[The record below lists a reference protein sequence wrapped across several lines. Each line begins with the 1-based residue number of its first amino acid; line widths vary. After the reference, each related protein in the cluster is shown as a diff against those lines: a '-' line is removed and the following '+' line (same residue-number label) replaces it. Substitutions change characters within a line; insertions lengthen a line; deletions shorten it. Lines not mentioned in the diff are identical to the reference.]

1 MKARLFVLLVL
12 LSTVLIPSLLLAQG
26 GEVRPYVGYYYPQS
40 NSNDRFDVFQQNQLL
55 GVRGGY
61 YVIPGFE
68 IGGNFAWANHFQP
81 KNGQGPSTFA
91 GNLGFP
97 QGKSRAYIW
106 EAEFSYNF
114 STAHIGPKLR
124 PYVVAAGG
132 GLTTNITSPAVFTLN
147 TRPVVTP
154 VGTTTFVANDVLRD
168 NRTYFTFSYGGGAKA
183 ERLWGPVGF
192 FGDFRGRTIPN
203 FFGNAHTWP
212 EVSVGASFVFGQ
224 R

>member
-1 MKARLFVLLVL
+1 MKARFVLLVL
-12 LSTVLIPSLLLAQG
+12 ISAVLVPPSLFAQG
-26 GEVRPYVGYYYPQS
+26 GEVRPYAGYYWPQS
-40 NSNDRFDVFQQNQLL
+40 PNGLFDNFQQTQLL

-61 YVIPGFE
+61 YVTSDFE

-81 KNGQGPSTFA
+81 RNGGGASTFA

-106 EAEFSYNF
+106 EPEFSYNF

-124 PYVVAAGG
+124 PYLVGAAG
-132 GLTTNITSPAVFTLN
+132 GLTTNITSPSSFVLN

-154 VGTTTFVANDVLRD
+154 LGNTVFVANDVLHD
-168 NRTYFTFSYGGGAKA
+168 SNTYFVISYGGGAKA
-183 ERLWGPVGF
+183 ERLWGPLGF

-203 FFGNAHTWP
+203 FFGGAYTWP
-212 EVSVGASFVFGQ
+212 EFSAGLSFAFGE